1 MSDHAHTDHRT
12 QRRLLQCAGLAKFF
26 VYITSLPN
34 FFFFFFL
41 NNPAPP
47 NFSPFPHPAPLP
59 FSFLFLQP
67 PPPAVSADDE
77 FFEKKIRPVLVEN
90 CFGCHSDKAPKLK
103 GSLKLDSRAAILKG
117 GDSGPAVALD
127 APDQS
132 LILRAISYKDTD
144 LQMPPRGKLPDA
156 TIPDL

>member
-1 MSDHAHTDHRT
+1 M
-12 QRRLLQCAGLAKFF
+12 RLTALL
-26 VYITSLPN
+26 VL
-34 FFFFFFL
+34 L
-41 NNPAPP
+41 
-47 NFSPFPHPAPLP
+47 L
-59 FSFLFLQP
+59 L
-67 PPPAVSADDE
+67 PPAVAADDE

-132 LILRAISYKDTD
+132 LILRAINYKDTD

-156 TIPDL
+156 TIADLAKWIKLGAPYPASGGRKPPVDATDAAAPSVFDLPKRKAS